1 MTTINLNEELVDQE
15 YLPYSCIDFGEQT
28 CYTVMFYNSHIR
40 YQNGTSIPNSLGYF
54 KSGQPLTAVPG
65 LIKIYYTL
73 SPQFITDGNFF
84 YMDHDELWYS
94 NQGERIKVL
103 NLCLT
108 TPDVKV
114 ELYNRERYIHLPI
127 NYRILI
133 DRINSIG
140 IKYDS
145 LTEEERHKYWT
156 STIIN
161 DTLQNIAQYYEP
173 SNTSKIILFKNPLNT
188 TFSFKVFARVNP
200 NLNMCMSS
208 QDGIS
213 GPDGDNV
220 ILRTKFAI
228 IDYEEFQNNGLRHIP
243 HEFTIIIIVK
253 EGRDYYI
260 STNRNGDD
268 IGVLRCIDEIRIYN
282 SSHSNCI
289 YSAQEG
295 FNSLMNPYEMIACL
309 ADGNYQIPCQYE
321 NYIYDI
327 TYTRYLSNAFNTY
340 VSMRNNI
347 RGVRNDSTI
356 VHSFNE
362 SIWRPVS
369 NSESSEYANRIFT
382 LRERHDNQT
391 YLYKPT
397 NEEENDMELYL
408 RHHTPHC
415 KNMFPLAVGVR
426 AKFIRTFVTQYIEQ
440 WRERQIRR
448 SNQE

>member
-28 CYTVMFYNSHIR
+28 CYNVMFYNSHIH

-54 KSGQPLTAVPG
+54 KSGQPLTAVSG
-65 LIKIYYTL
+65 SIKIYYTL
-73 SPQFITDGNFF
+73 SPQFITDENFF

-108 TPDVKV
+108 TTDFKV
-114 ELYNRERYIHLPI
+114 ELYNYERHIRLPN

-140 IKYDS
+140 IRYDS
-145 LTEEERHKYWT
+145 LTEEEQHKYWT

-161 DTLQNIAQYYEP
+161 GTLQNVFQYYEP
-173 SNTSKIILFKNPLNT
+173 TINSKIILFNNPLNT
-188 TFSFKVFARVNP
+188 TFLFKVFNRVHP

-208 QDGIS
+208 QDRIS
-213 GPDGDNV
+213 DSDWGTV
-220 ILRTKFAI
+220 MLRNKFAI
-228 IDYEEFQNNGLRHIP
+228 IDYEEFQNNGLRRIP
-243 HEFTIIIIVK
+243 QEFTTIIIVK
-253 EGRDYYI
+253 EGLDYYI

-268 IGVLRCIDEIRIYN
+268 IGVVKCIDEIRIYN
-282 SSHSNCI
+282 SPQSNCI

-295 FNSLMNPYEMIACL
+295 FNTLMNPYEMIACL
-309 ADGNYQIPCQYE
+309 VDGDYQILSWLD

-327 TYTRYLSNAFNTY
+327 SYTRYLSNAFNNY
-340 VSMRNNI
+340 ISMRNNS
-347 RGVRNDSTI
+347 REVRD
-356 VHSFNE
+356 E

-369 NSESSEYANRIFT
+369 ISESSEHTYRISIP
-382 LRERHDNQT
+382 RERSDNQT

-408 RHHTPHC
+408 RLHTPHC
-415 KNMFPLAVGVR
+415 KNMFPLAVGAR
-426 AKFIRTFVTQYIEQ
+426 AEFIRAFVTQYIEQ

-448 SNQE
+448 NNNQE